1 MVEFKKHTTG
11 IVLTIS
17 PLIRRV
23 SIYLLLSTIA
33 VVSTNLI
40 GLNQEGAYKIY
51 IPLFTTIYILS
62 RWIDSKFTQSQA
74 TKEPQDIKTGP
85 DDAKGFATN
94 SKP

>member
-1 MVEFKKHTTG
+1 M
-11 IVLTIS
+11 TIS

-40 GLNQEGAYKIY
+40 GVNQEGAYKIY
-51 IPLFTTIYILS
+51 IPLFITIYVLS
-62 RWIDSKFTQSQA
+62 RWIDNKFTQSQA
-74 TKEPQDIKTGP
+74 TKEPQDIEAGR
-85 DDAKGFATN
+85 DDAKGFAKN